1 MLLSPSK
8 LFNKKLPVWD
18 IGQIF
23 VFCIYRLKSCA
34 RKFYN
39 IFVSKFVDAAGYV
52 VINNDGGVQ
61 CLQCGA
67 TMKHMR
73 NYKRH
78 LEDKHSDNT
87 NNHYCGYCGKV
98 YGSKNSLSTHMYSYH
113 REQYLSDK
121 GRLDLSSNKSNA

>member
-1 MLLSPSK
+1 M
-8 LFNKKLPVWD
+8 
-18 IGQIF
+18 
-23 VFCIYRLKSCA
+23 
-34 RKFYN
+34 
-39 IFVSKFVDAAGYV
+39 
-52 VINNDGGVQ
+52 INNDGGVQ

-121 GRLDLSSNKSNA
+121 GRLDLPSYKSNA